1 MVRTNE
7 PVRAARL
14 PQRAQGSPGAD
25 RLKGF
30 VALLAI
36 LAIVGG
42 VPYVLVRFFGA
53 PWPDKMPSRDML
65 FSELS
70 IETVLGIIAVVIW
83 LAWLHFVVCLIAE
96 AVAEIRGHGL
106 SPRVP
111 LGGGSQALARRLIGT
126 VVLIAAGA
134 GVSLPVAS
142 AATTSGPA
150 APVSVSQRHGE
161 EQSDTA
167 KFRQTEAASKLM
179 TGTKTTTGVRT
190 NHDHKGQV
198 VKYTEVRPPQGR
210 NYDCLWDIAERYLG
224 EGRRYKEIYDLNKN
238 KLQPDGRRL
247 TNPDLIMP
255 GWQVRLPSDAKGP
268 GVHTVRVSVDDHGTT
283 KTTVMPKT
291 TTTESTARPSVKPSA
306 KTTTESK
313 ARTAIGTEKSGTAKS
328 GAGKSGPSR
337 FSEQGIEPGSKVVI
351 GTAKTD
357 PGAKNAKPGQPNVTV
372 EPHGPGAGQPEQG
385 EPAGGGVRVPT
396 AVPVAAH
403 DGGIG
408 LKEAGIFGFG
418 ATLLAA
424 GLALALKRRR
434 GWAQGPG
441 PKAAG
446 HRQTEIGLRLASDVP
461 TAQFVDNSLRKLGS
475 DMAQLER
482 TMPKVVAA
490 LATDRALTLVLDPYG
505 AQPAP
510 PGPWQAIA
518 DGTRWTLRRAYGPS
532 GEVNAPAPYPTLVTV
547 GQNADGATV
556 LIDLDTANGIVA
568 FGGVNNASRDVVGSL
583 AVELATNL
591 WSEGAHISMVGFG
604 DDLSSLSPTRLSYW
618 IRLDDALAEVT
629 RRTDAQ
635 VQACQRRN
643 AGSVA
648 EARLS
653 HPDAALWGAEII
665 FVSAPPS
672 PEEEDQLNRLAA
684 DTKRS
689 IAVVVVG
696 DVMNSPWRFV
706 VDEKNQAVCRLL
718 GLEVDAHSV
727 NPEQFANLVA
737 LFDAA
742 EADARD
748 KRRSEQDMPAYEFS
762 TTDLSQPAPVEVD
775 LLGPVEVDARGV
787 IDEGRVAL
795 SSEIIAFLASQ
806 DYGVHPNVLAGAI
819 WPRGI
824 SEELRDAAL
833 EHTRRWVGVDA
844 MYADESGRWMLNRS
858 IVRVDWDV
866 FRTLAKQATMVDD
879 PRGLLSTALSLVH
892 GPAWSNLPGGRY
904 SWLAASGIERRMAEA
919 VVDAA
924 LRLAEA
930 SLNHND
936 GNLARTALQTG
947 LSFAPASEDL
957 WRATLRLASHFGT
970 TADVTNVA
978 TQLYTALTK
987 HGAPRGPEPETDALI
1002 DELLPG
1008 YHRPAQVA

>member
-14 PQRAQGSPGAD
+14 PQRRVGSPGAD

-42 VPYVLVRFFGA
+42 VPYILLRFFGT
-53 PWPDKMPSRDML
+53 PWPDKMPTSSML
-65 FSELS
+65 LDELS
-70 IETVLGIIAVVIW
+70 IRTVLGIIAFVIW
-83 LAWLHFVVCLIAE
+83 VAWLHFVICLIAE

-106 SPRVP
+106 SPHIP
-111 LGGGSQALARRLIGT
+111 FGGGSQTIARRLIGT

-142 AATTSGPA
+142 AVTTSGPA
-150 APVSVSQRHGE
+150 APTSVSARHGS
-161 EQSDTA
+161 EQSSTSQ
-167 KFRQTEAASKLM
+167 FRQTEAASKILA
-179 TGTKTTTGVRT
+179 GNQKTTTGVRT
-190 NHDHKGQV
+190 NHDHQGQV
-198 VKYTEVRPPQGR
+198 IKYTEVRPPQGR

-268 GVHTVRVSVDDHGTT
+268 GVHTVRVSIDDRTG
-283 KTTVMPKT
+283 KTTV
-291 TTTESTARPSVKPSA
+291 ST
-306 KTTTESK
+306 KTTTET
-313 ARTAIGTEKSGTAKS
+313 RTAVKPTVKAKTETK
-328 GAGKSGPSR
+328 AGGKTETKTSSPTR
-337 FSEQGIEPGSKVVI
+337 YSEQGIEPGSSIVI
-351 GTAKTD
+351 GTSQSD
-357 PGAKNAKPGQPNVTV
+357 PGAKNVKPGEPSVSV
-372 EPHGPGAGQPEQG
+372 EPHVPGTGQAGKG
-385 EPAGGGVRVPT
+385 EPAGGGVQVPEAT
-396 AVPVAAH
+396 PVATD
-403 DGGIG
+403 DGGIN
-408 LKEAGIFGFG
+408 LQQAGIYGFG
-418 ATLLAA
+418 AALLAA

-446 HRQTEIGLRLASDVP
+446 HRQTEVSLRLASDVP
-461 TAQFVDNSLRKLGS
+461 TAQFVDNALRKLGA
-475 DMAQLER
+475 DMTQLQR
-482 TMPKVVAA
+482 PMPKVVAA
-490 LATDRALTLVLDPYG
+490 LVTDRALTLVLDPYET
-505 AQPAP
+505 QPEP

-518 DGTRWTLRRAYGPS
+518 EGTRWTLRRAYGPS

-556 LIDLDTANGIVA
+556 LIDLDTANGIVS
-568 FGGVNNASRDVVGSL
+568 FGGVTNASRDVVGSL

-604 DDLSSLSPTRLSYW
+604 DDLSSLAPSRLSYW
-618 IRLDDALAEVT
+618 IRLDDAISEVA
-629 RRTDAQ
+629 RRTEAQ

-643 AGSVA
+643 VDSVA
-648 EARLS
+648 NARMT
-653 HPDAALWGAEII
+653 HPDAALWGSEII

-672 PEEEDQLNRLAA
+672 PEEQDQLNRLAA
-684 DTKRS
+684 DAQRS

-696 DVMNSPWRFV
+696 DVIDSPWRFV

-727 NPEQFANLVA
+727 NPEQFADLVA

-742 EADARD
+742 EVDARD
-748 KRRSEQDMPAYEFS
+748 KRRAEQDMPAYEFS

-787 IDEGRVAL
+787 IDEGRVSL
-795 SSEIIAFLASQ
+795 STEIIAFLASQ

-858 IVRVDWDV
+858 VVRVDWDV

-879 PRGLLSTALSLVH
+879 PRGPLSTALSLVH

-930 SLNHND
+930 SLSHND

-947 LSFAPASEDL
+947 LSFSPASEEL

-978 TQLYTALTK
+978 GQMYAALAK
-987 HGAPRGPEPETDALI
+987 HGAPRGPEAETDALV

-1008 YHRPAQVA
+1008 YHRPAKVA

>member
-14 PQRAQGSPGAD
+14 PQRRSSSPGAD

-42 VPYVLVRFFGA
+42 VPYVLLRFFGT
-53 PWPDKMPSRDML
+53 PWPDQMPTRNML

-70 IETVLGIIAVVIW
+70 IETVLGIIAFFIW
-83 LAWLHFVVCLIAE
+83 VAWLHFVVCLIAE

-111 LGGGSQALARRLIGT
+111 LGGGSQALARRLIST

-142 AATTSGPA
+142 AVTTSGPA
-150 APVSVSQRHGE
+150 APTAVSVRHGD
-161 EQSDTA
+161 EQSATSQ
-167 KFRQTEAASKLM
+167 FRQTEAASTIL
-179 TGTKTTTGVRT
+179 TGSQKKETTGVRT
-190 NHDHKGQV
+190 NSDHKGQV

-224 EGRRYKEIYDLNKN
+224 EGRRYKEIYELNKN

-247 TNPDLIMP
+247 NNPDLILP
-255 GWQVRLPSDAKGP
+255 GWQVRLPADAKGP
-268 GVHTVRVSVDDHGTT
+268 GVHTVRVSIGDNTKTTT
-283 KTTVMPKT
+283 KTVSSKPTVETKTTAKPKT
-291 TTTESTARPSVKPSA
+291 TVENRTETRTTP
-306 KTTTESK
+306 ESK
-313 ARTAIGTEKSGTAKS
+313 P
-328 GAGKSGPSR
+328 GAPSR
-337 FSEQGIEPGSKVVI
+337 FSEQGVEPGSTVTI
-351 GTAKTD
+351 GNGKND
-357 PGAKNAKPGQPNVTV
+357 PGAKTAKPGEPSVTV
-372 EPHGPGAGQPEQG
+372 EPHAPGTGQTQHG
-385 EPAGGGVRVPT
+385 EPAGGGTQVPEAT
-396 AVPVAAH
+396 PVAS
-403 DGGIG
+403 DGSGIG
-408 LKEAGIFGFG
+408 LQEAGIFGFG
-418 ATLLAA
+418 ATVLAA

-446 HRQTEIGLRLASDVP
+446 HRQTEVGLRLASDVP
-461 TAQFVDNSLRKLGS
+461 TAQFVDNALRKLGS
-475 DMAQLER
+475 DMTQLGR
-482 TMPKVVAA
+482 PMPKVVAA
-490 LATDRALTLVLDPYG
+490 LVTDRALTLVLDPYE

-518 DGTRWTLRRAYGPS
+518 EGTRWTLRRAYAPNGA
-532 GEVNAPAPYPTLVTV
+532 VNAPAPYPTLVTV

-604 DDLSSLSPTRLSYW
+604 DDLSSLAPNRLSYW
-618 IRLDDALAEVT
+618 VRLDDAMAEVA
-629 RRTDAQ
+629 RRTEAQ

-643 AGSVA
+643 VGSVA
-648 EARLS
+648 EARMS

-665 FVSAPPS
+665 FLSAPPS
-672 PEEEDQLNRLAA
+672 PQEQDQLNRLAA
-684 DTKRS
+684 DAKRS

-727 NPEQFANLVA
+727 NPEQFADLVA

-775 LLGPVEVDARGV
+775 LLGPVEVDARGT

-795 SSEIIAFLASQ
+795 STEIIAFLASQ

-824 SEELRDAAL
+824 SQELRDAAL

-858 IVRVDWDV
+858 VVRVDWDV
-866 FRTLAKQATMVDD
+866 FRTLAKQASMVDD
-879 PRGLLSTALSLVH
+879 PRGPLSTALSLVH

-930 SLNHND
+930 ALSHND
-936 GNLARTALQTG
+936 GNTARTALQTG
-947 LSFAPASEDL
+947 LSFSPASEEL
-957 WRATLRLASHFGT
+957 WRATLRLAAHFGT

-978 TQLYTALTK
+978 GQMYAALTR
-987 HGAPRGPEPETDALI
+987 HGGPRGPEAETDALV

>member
-14 PQRAQGSPGAD
+14 PQRGSGSPGAD

-42 VPYVLVRFFGA
+42 VPYVLLRFFGT
-53 PWPDKMPSRDML
+53 PWPDSIPSRDVL

-70 IETVLGIIAVVIW
+70 IQTVLGIIAFFIW
-83 LAWLHFVVCLIAE
+83 VAWLHFVVCLIAE
-96 AVAEIRGHGL
+96 AVAEIKGHGL

-142 AATTSGPA
+142 AVTTSGPA
-150 APVSVSQRHGE
+150 APTAVTTRHGNE
-161 EQSDTA
+161 ETSASQ
-167 KFRQTEAASKLM
+167 FRQTEPASKVLA
-179 TGTKTTTGVRT
+179 GHGKTTTGVRT

-198 VKYTEVRPPQGR
+198 IKYTEVRPPQGR

-247 TNPDLIMP
+247 TNPDLILP
-255 GWQVRLPSDAKGP
+255 GWQVRLPGDAKGP
-268 GVHTVRVSVDDHGTT
+268 GVHTVRVSIDDHTT
-283 KTTVMPKT
+283 KTPVTPKVENRTV
-291 TTTESTARPSVKPSA
+291 ARPST
-306 KTTTESK
+306 KTTAE
-313 ARTAIGTEKSGTAKS
+313 AKPAAP
-328 GAGKSGPSR
+328 GR
-337 FSEQGIEPGSKVVI
+337 FSEKSIERGSSVGIGS
-351 GTAKTD
+351 AKND
-357 PGAKNAKPGQPNVTV
+357 PGAKNVKPGEPGVTV
-372 EPHGPGAGQPEQG
+372 EPHAPGTGQNEHG
-385 EPAGGGVRVPT
+385 EPIGGGTQLPDP
-396 AVPVAAH
+396 VPVAV
-403 DGGIG
+403 DEGGFS
-408 LKEAGIFGFG
+408 LKDAGIYGFG

-424 GLALALKRRR
+424 GLAIALKRRR

-446 HRQTEIGLRLASDVP
+446 HRQTEVGLRLAADVP
-461 TAQFVDNSLRKLGS
+461 TAQFVDNSLRKLGA
-475 DMAQLER
+475 DMTQLQR
-482 TMPKVVAA
+482 PMPKVVAA
-490 LATDRALTLVLDPYG
+490 LVTDRALTLVLDPYE

-518 DGTRWTLRRAYGPS
+518 EGTRWTLRRAYGPS
-532 GEVNAPAPYPTLVTV
+532 SEVNAPAPYPTLVTV

-568 FGGVNNASRDVVGSL
+568 FGGVGNASRDVVGSL

-604 DDLSSLSPTRLSYW
+604 DDLSSLAPTRLSYW
-618 IRLDDALAEVT
+618 VRLDDAMGEVA
-629 RRTDAQ
+629 RRTEAQ

-643 AGSVA
+643 VGSVA
-648 EARLS
+648 EARMS

-672 PEEEDQLNRLAA
+672 PEEQDQLNRLAA

-696 DVMNSPWRFV
+696 DVLNSPWRFV

-727 NPEQFANLVA
+727 NPEQFADLVA

-742 EADARD
+742 ETDARD
-748 KRRSEQDMPAYEFS
+748 KRRSEQNMPAYEFS
-762 TTDLSQPAPVEVD
+762 ATDLSQPAPVEVD
-775 LLGPVEVDARGV
+775 LLGPVEVDARGA
-787 IDEGRVAL
+787 IDDGRVAL
-795 SSEIIAFLASQ
+795 STEIIAFLASQ

-858 IVRVDWDV
+858 VVRVDWDV
-866 FRTLAKQATMVDD
+866 FRTLAKQASMVDD
-879 PRGLLSTALSLVH
+879 PRGALSTALSLVH

-930 SLNHND
+930 SLSHND

-947 LSFAPASEDL
+947 LSFSPASEEL

-978 TQLYTALTK
+978 TQMYAALTK
-987 HGAPRGPEPETDALI
+987 HGGPRGAESETDALV

>member
-1 MVRTNE
+1 MVRTND
-7 PVRAARL
+7 PVQAARL
-14 PQRAQGSPGAD
+14 PQRRVGSPGAD

-42 VPYVLVRFFGA
+42 VPYVLLRFFGT
-53 PWPDKMPSRDML
+53 PWPDKMPSKSML

-70 IETVLGIIAVVIW
+70 IETVLGIIAFFIW
-83 LAWLHFVVCLIAE
+83 IAWLHFVICLIAE
-96 AVAEIRGHGL
+96 AVAEVRGHGL

-111 LGGGSQALARRLIGT
+111 LGGGSQVLARRLIGT

-142 AATTSGPA
+142 AVTTSGPA
-150 APVSVSQRHGE
+150 APTSVTARHSGGDSAASQ
-161 EQSDTA
+161 
-167 KFRQTEAASKLM
+167 FRQTEASSTIL
-179 TGTKTTTGVRT
+179 TGNNQHAKKTTTGVRT

-198 VKYTEVRPPQGR
+198 IKYTEVRPPHGR
-210 NYDCLWDIAERYLG
+210 NYDCLWDIAERHLG
-224 EGRRYKEIYDLNKN
+224 DGRRYKEIYDLNKN

-255 GWQVRLPSDAKGP
+255 GWQVRLPADAKGP
-268 GVHTVRVSVDDHGTT
+268 GVHTVRVSVGDHTTTSTTET
-283 KTTVMPKT
+283 KTTTRPTETKT
-291 TTTESTARPSVKPSA
+291 TETKTATKP
-306 KTTTESK
+306 KVTVDHKHESK
-313 ARTAIGTEKSGTAKS
+313 T
-328 GAGKSGPSR
+328 SGPGR
-337 FSEQGIEPGSKVVI
+337 FSEQGTEKGSSLGIVSS
-351 GTAKTD
+351 TTD
-357 PGAKNAKPGQPNVTV
+357 PGAKNAKPTGPNVIA
-372 EPHGPGAGQPEQG
+372 EPHVPGAGTNEQG
-385 EPAGGGVRVPT
+385 EPAGGGTQVPV
-396 AVPVAAH
+396 AVPVEAH
-403 DGGIG
+403 SGIS
-408 LKEAGIFGFG
+408 LQEAGIFGFG

-446 HRQTEIGLRLASDVP
+446 QRQTEIDLRLAADVP
-461 TAQFVDNSLRKLGS
+461 TAQFVDNSLRKLGA
-475 DMAQLER
+475 DMTQLSR
-482 TMPKVVAA
+482 PMPKVVAA
-490 LATDRALTLVLDPYG
+490 LVTDRALTLVLDPYE

-518 DGTRWTLRRAYGPS
+518 EGTRWTLRRAYAPNAD
-532 GEVNAPAPYPTLVTV
+532 VNAPAPYPTLVTV

-568 FGGVNNASRDVVGSL
+568 FGGVTNASRDVVGSL

-604 DDLSSLSPTRLSYW
+604 DDLSSLAPARLSYW
-618 IRLDDALAEVT
+618 VRLDDAMAEVV
-629 RRTDAQ
+629 RRTEAQ
-635 VQACQRRN
+635 VQACQRRDT
-643 AGSVA
+643 GSVS
-648 EARLS
+648 EARMT
-653 HPDAALWGAEII
+653 HPDAALWGSEII
-665 FVSAPPS
+665 FLSAPPS

-684 DTKRS
+684 DAKRS
-689 IAVVVVG
+689 ISVVVVG
-696 DVMNSPWRFV
+696 DVLNSPWRFV

-727 NPEQFANLVA
+727 NPEQFADLVQ

-775 LLGPVEVDARGV
+775 LLGPVEVDARGA
-787 IDEGRVAL
+787 IDEGRIAL
-795 SSEIIAFLASQ
+795 STEIVAFLASQ

-824 SEELRDAAL
+824 SQELRDSAL

-858 IVRVDWDV
+858 VVRVDWDV
-866 FRTLAKQATMVDD
+866 FRTLAKQASMVDD
-879 PRGLLSTALSLVH
+879 PRGPLSTALSLVH

-904 SWLAASGIERRMAEA
+904 SWLAASGIERRMVEA

-930 SLNHND
+930 SLSHND

-947 LSFAPASEDL
+947 LSFSPASEEL

-978 TQLYTALTK
+978 GQMYAALTK
-987 HGAPRGPEPETDALI
+987 HSGPRGPEAETDALV

>member
-14 PQRAQGSPGAD
+14 PQRREGSPGAD
-25 RLKGF
+25 RVKGF

-42 VPYVLVRFFGA
+42 VPYILLRFFGT
-53 PWPDKMPSRDML
+53 PWPDKMPTSSML
-65 FSELS
+65 FDELS
-70 IETVLGIIAVVIW
+70 IRTVLGIIAFVIW
-83 LAWLHFVVCLIAE
+83 VAWLHFVICLIAE

-106 SPRVP
+106 SPHIP
-111 LGGGSQALARRLIGT
+111 FGGGSQTIARRLIGT

-142 AATTSGPA
+142 AVTTSGPA
-150 APVSVSQRHGE
+150 APTSVSARHE
-161 EQSDTA
+161 TSTSQ
-167 KFRQTEAASKLM
+167 FRQTEAASKILA
-179 TGTKTTTGVRT
+179 GNQKTTTGVRT
-190 NHDHKGQV
+190 NHDHQGQV
-198 VKYTEVRPPQGR
+198 IKYTEVRPPQGR

-268 GVHTVRVSVDDHGTT
+268 GVHTVRVSIDDRTG
-283 KTTVMPKT
+283 KTTV
-291 TTTESTARPSVKPSA
+291 ST
-306 KTTTESK
+306 KTTTET
-313 ARTAIGTEKSGTAKS
+313 RTAAKPTVTAKTETK
-328 GAGKSGPSR
+328 AGGKTETKTSNPTR
-337 FSEQGIEPGSKVVI
+337 YSEQGIEPGSSIVI
-351 GTAKTD
+351 GTSQSD
-357 PGAKNAKPGQPNVTV
+357 PGAKNVKPGEPSVSV
-372 EPHGPGAGQPEQG
+372 EPHVPGTGQAGKSGHG
-385 EPAGGGVRVPT
+385 EPAGGGIQVPEAT
-396 AVPVAAH
+396 PVAT
-403 DGGIG
+403 DDSGIN
-408 LKEAGIFGFG
+408 LQQAGIYGFG
-418 ATLLAA
+418 AALLAA

-446 HRQTEIGLRLASDVP
+446 HRQTEVSLRLASDVP
-461 TAQFVDNSLRKLGS
+461 TAQFVDNALRKLGA
-475 DMAQLER
+475 DMTQLQR
-482 TMPKVVAA
+482 PMPKVVAA
-490 LATDRALTLVLDPYG
+490 LVTDRALTLVLDPYE
-505 AQPAP
+505 AQPEP

-518 DGTRWTLRRAYGPS
+518 EGTRWTLRRAYGPS

-556 LIDLDTANGIVA
+556 LIDLDTANGIVS
-568 FGGVNNASRDVVGSL
+568 FGGVTNASRDVVGSL

-604 DDLSSLSPTRLSYW
+604 DDLSSLAPSRLSYW
-618 IRLDDALAEVT
+618 IRLDDAMGEVA
-629 RRTDAQ
+629 RRTEAQ

-643 AGSVA
+643 VDSVA
-648 EARLS
+648 DARMT
-653 HPDAALWGAEII
+653 HPDAALWGSEII

-672 PEEEDQLNRLAA
+672 PEEQDQLSRLAA
-684 DTKRS
+684 DTQRS

-696 DVMNSPWRFV
+696 DVINSPWRFV

-727 NPEQFANLVA
+727 NPEQFADLVA

-742 EADARD
+742 EVDARD
-748 KRRSEQDMPAYEFS
+748 KRRAEQDMPAYEFS

-787 IDEGRVAL
+787 IDEGRVSL
-795 SSEIIAFLASQ
+795 STEIIAFLASQ

-858 IVRVDWDV
+858 VVRVDWDV

-879 PRGLLSTALSLVH
+879 PRGPLSTALSLVH

-930 SLNHND
+930 SLSHND

-947 LSFAPASEDL
+947 LSFSPASEEL

-978 TQLYTALTK
+978 GQMYAALTK
-987 HGAPRGPEPETDALI
+987 HGAPRGPEAETDALV

>member
-14 PQRAQGSPGAD
+14 PQRRAGSPGAD

-42 VPYVLVRFFGA
+42 VPYILLRFFGT
-53 PWPDKMPSRDML
+53 PWPDKMPTSSML
-65 FSELS
+65 FDELS
-70 IETVLGIIAVVIW
+70 IRTVLGIIAFFIW
-83 LAWLHFVVCLIAE
+83 VAWLHFVVCLIAE

-106 SPRVP
+106 SPRIP
-111 LGGGSQALARRLIGT
+111 FGGGSQTIARRLIGT

-142 AATTSGPA
+142 AVTTAGPA
-150 APVSVSQRHGE
+150 APTSVSARHE
-161 EQSDTA
+161 SSTSQ
-167 KFRQTEAASKLM
+167 FRQTEAASKILA
-179 TGTKTTTGVRT
+179 GNQKTTTGVRT
-190 NHDHKGQV
+190 NHDHHGQV
-198 VKYTEVRPPQGR
+198 IKYTEVRPPQGR

-268 GVHTVRVSVDDHGTT
+268 GVHTVRVSIDDRTG
-283 KTTVMPKT
+283 KTTV
-291 TTTESTARPSVKPSA
+291 ST
-306 KTTTESK
+306 KTTTET
-313 ARTAIGTEKSGTAKS
+313 RTAVKPTVKAKTETKTGGKTET
-328 GAGKSGPSR
+328 GAPTR
-337 FSEQGIEPGSKVVI
+337 YSEQGIEPGSSVVI
-351 GTAKTD
+351 GTSQSD
-357 PGAKNAKPGQPNVTV
+357 PGAKNVKPGEPSVSV
-372 EPHGPGAGQPEQG
+372 EPHVPGTGQSAQG
-385 EPAGGGVRVPT
+385 EPAGGGIQVPEAT
-396 AVPVAAH
+396 PVATD
-403 DGGIG
+403 DGGIS
-408 LKEAGIFGFG
+408 LQQAGIYGFG
-418 ATLLAA
+418 AALLAA

-446 HRQTEIGLRLASDVP
+446 HRQTEVGLRLASDVP
-461 TAQFVDNSLRKLGS
+461 TAQFVDNALRKLGA
-475 DMAQLER
+475 DMTQQQR
-482 TMPKVVAA
+482 PMPKVVAA
-490 LATDRALTLVLDPYG
+490 LVTDRALTLVLDPYE
-505 AQPAP
+505 AQPEP

-518 DGTRWTLRRAYGPS
+518 EGTRWTLRRAYGPT

-556 LIDLDTANGIVA
+556 LIDLDTANGIVS
-568 FGGVNNASRDVVGSL
+568 FGGVTNASRDVVGSL

-604 DDLSSLSPTRLSYW
+604 DDLSSLAPSRLSYW
-618 IRLDDALAEVT
+618 IRLDDAMGEVA
-629 RRTDAQ
+629 RRTEAQ

-643 AGSVA
+643 VDSVA
-648 EARLS
+648 DARMS
-653 HPDAALWGAEII
+653 HPDAALWGSEII

-672 PEEEDQLNRLAA
+672 PEEQDQLNRLAA
-684 DTKRS
+684 DAQRS

-696 DVMNSPWRFV
+696 DVINSPWRFV

-727 NPEQFANLVA
+727 NPEQFADLVA

-742 EADARD
+742 EVDARD
-748 KRRSEQDMPAYEFS
+748 KRRAEQDMPAYEFS

-787 IDEGRVAL
+787 IDDGRVSL
-795 SSEIIAFLASQ
+795 STEIIAFLASQ

-858 IVRVDWDV
+858 VVRVDWDV

-879 PRGLLSTALSLVH
+879 PRGPLSTALSLVH

-930 SLNHND
+930 SLSHND

-947 LSFAPASEDL
+947 LSFSPASEEL

-978 TQLYTALTK
+978 GQMYAALTK
-987 HGAPRGPEPETDALI
+987 HGAPRGPEAETDALV

>member
-7 PVRAARL
+7 PVQAARL
-14 PQRAQGSPGAD
+14 PQGRSGSPGAD

-42 VPYVLVRFFGA
+42 VPYVLLRFFGT
-53 PWPDKMPSRDML
+53 PWPDEMPTKSML
-65 FSELS
+65 LSELS
-70 IETVLGIIAVVIW
+70 IRTVLGIIAFFIW
-83 LAWLHFVVCLIAE
+83 IAWLHFVVCLIAE
-96 AVAEIRGHGL
+96 AVAEVRGHGL

-142 AATTSGPA
+142 AVTTSGPA
-150 APVSVSQRHGE
+150 APAAVTARHGN
-161 EQSDTA
+161 EQSVTA
-167 KFRQTEAASKLM
+167 QFRQTEAASTILS
-179 TGTKTTTGVRT
+179 GSNQQATKTTTGVRT
-190 NHDHKGQV
+190 NNDHKGQV
-198 VKYTEVRPPQGR
+198 IKYTEVRPPHGR
-210 NYDCLWDIAERYLG
+210 NYDCLWDIAERHLG
-224 EGRRYKEIYDLNKN
+224 DGRRYKEIYDLNKN

-255 GWQVRLPSDAKGP
+255 GWQVRLPADAKGA
-268 GVHTVRVSVDDHGTT
+268 GVHTVRVSIGDHTT
-283 KTTVMPKT
+283 TTTTTTPSTNTRT
-291 TTTESTARPSVKPSA
+291 TTTETKTTPKPS
-306 KTTTESK
+306 KVTVDH
-313 ARTAIGTEKSGTAKS
+313 KSGTNS
-328 GAGKSGPSR
+328 PGR
-337 FSEQGIEPGSKVVI
+337 YSETGVERGSSLSI
-351 GTAKTD
+351 GSSKTD
-357 PGAKNAKPGQPNVTV
+357 PGAKNVKPGGPNVIA
-372 EPHGPGAGQPEQG
+372 EPHEPGTGTNEQG
-385 EPAGGGVRVPT
+385 EPVGGGT
-396 AVPVAAH
+396 QVPVAAPVAT
-403 DGGIG
+403 DSGIS
-408 LKEAGIFGFG
+408 LQEAGIFGFG

-446 HRQTEIGLRLASDVP
+446 HRQTEIGLRMASDVP

-475 DMAQLER
+475 DMTQLGR
-482 TMPKVVAA
+482 PMPKVVAA
-490 LATDRALTLVLDPYG
+490 LVTDRALTLVLDPYET
-505 AQPAP
+505 QPAP

-518 DGTRWTLRRAYGPS
+518 EGTRWTLRRAYGPNAD
-532 GEVNAPAPYPTLVTV
+532 VNAPAPYPTLVTV

-568 FGGVNNASRDVVGSL
+568 FGGVGNASRDVVGSL

-618 IRLDDALAEVT
+618 VRLDDAMSEVA
-629 RRTDAQ
+629 RRTEAQ
-635 VQACQRRN
+635 VHACQRRN

-648 EARLS
+648 EARMT

-672 PEEEDQLNRLAA
+672 PEEQDQLNRLAA

-689 IAVVVVG
+689 ISVVVVG

-706 VDEKNQAVCRLL
+706 VDEKFQAVCRLL
-718 GLEVDAHSV
+718 GLEVDAHSI
-727 NPEQFANLVA
+727 NPEQFADLVQ

-762 TTDLSQPAPVEVD
+762 TTDLSVAAPVEVD
-775 LLGPVEVDARGV
+775 LLGPVEVDARGT
-787 IDEGRVAL
+787 IDEGRIAL
-795 SSEIIAFLASQ
+795 STEIIAFLASQ

-824 SEELRDAAL
+824 SQELRDAAL
-833 EHTRRWVGVDA
+833 DHTRRWVGVDA

-858 IVRVDWDV
+858 VVRVDWDV

-879 PRGLLSTALSLVH
+879 PRGPLSTALSLVH

-904 SWLAASGIERRMAEA
+904 SWLAASGIERRMVEA

-930 SLNHND
+930 ALNHND

-947 LSFAPASEDL
+947 LSFSPASEEL
-957 WRATLRLASHFGT
+957 WRATLRLAAHFGT

-978 TQLYTALTK
+978 GQLYAALTK
-987 HGAPRGPEPETDALI
+987 HGGPRGAEAETDALV

>member
-14 PQRAQGSPGAD
+14 PQRRAGSPGAD

-42 VPYVLVRFFGA
+42 VPYVLLRFFGT
-53 PWPDKMPSRDML
+53 PWPDKMPTSSML
-65 FSELS
+65 FDELS
-70 IETVLGIIAVVIW
+70 IRTVIGIIAFVIW
-83 LAWLHFVVCLIAE
+83 IAWLHFVICLIAE

-106 SPRVP
+106 SPRIP
-111 LGGGSQALARRLIGT
+111 FGGGSQTIARRLIGT

-142 AATTSGPA
+142 AVTTAGPA
-150 APVSVSQRHGE
+150 APTSVSARHE
-161 EQSDTA
+161 SSTSQ
-167 KFRQTEAASKLM
+167 FRQTEAASKILA
-179 TGTKTTTGVRT
+179 GNQKTTTGVRT
-190 NHDHKGQV
+190 NHDHQGQV
-198 VKYTEVRPPQGR
+198 IKYTEVRPPQGR

-268 GVHTVRVSVDDHGTT
+268 GVHTVRVSIDDRTG
-283 KTTVMPKT
+283 KTTV
-291 TTTESTARPSVKPSA
+291 ST
-306 KTTTESK
+306 KTTTETRTSAKPTVKPTTK
-313 ARTAIGTEKSGTAKS
+313 AETKTETKTGGKHESGT
-328 GAGKSGPSR
+328 PTR
-337 FSEQGIEPGSKVVI
+337 YSEQGIEPGSSIVI
-351 GTAKTD
+351 GTSQSD
-357 PGAKNAKPGQPNVTV
+357 PGAKNVKPGEPRVSV
-372 EPHGPGAGQPEQG
+372 EPHVPGTGQSEHG
-385 EPAGGGVRVPT
+385 EPAGGGIQVPEAT
-396 AVPVAAH
+396 PVATD
-403 DGGIG
+403 DGGIN
-408 LKEAGIFGFG
+408 LQQAGIYGFG
-418 ATLLAA
+418 AALLAA

-446 HRQTEIGLRLASDVP
+446 HRQTEVGLRLASDVP
-461 TAQFVDNSLRKLGS
+461 TAQFVDNALRKLGA
-475 DMAQLER
+475 DMTQLER
-482 TMPKVVAA
+482 SMPRVVAA
-490 LATDRALTLVLDPYG
+490 LVTDRALTLVLDPYE
-505 AQPAP
+505 AQPEP

-518 DGTRWTLRRAYGPS
+518 EGTRWTLRRAYGPT

-556 LIDLDTANGIVA
+556 LIDLDTANGIVS
-568 FGGVNNASRDVVGSL
+568 FGGVTNASRDVVGSL

-604 DDLSSLSPTRLSYW
+604 DDLSSLAPSRLSYW
-618 IRLDDALAEVT
+618 IRLDDAMGEVA
-629 RRTDAQ
+629 RRTEAQ

-643 AGSVA
+643 ADSVA
-648 EARLS
+648 DARMT
-653 HPDAALWGAEII
+653 HPDAALWGSEII

-672 PEEEDQLNRLAA
+672 PEEQDQLNQLAA
-684 DTKRS
+684 DARRS

-696 DVMNSPWRFV
+696 DVLNSPWRFV

-727 NPEQFANLVA
+727 NPEQFADLVA

-742 EADARD
+742 EVDARD
-748 KRRSEQDMPAYEFS
+748 KRRAEQDMPAYEFS

-787 IDEGRVAL
+787 IDEGRVSL
-795 SSEIIAFLASQ
+795 STEIIAFLASQ

-858 IVRVDWDV
+858 VVRVDWDV

-879 PRGLLSTALSLVH
+879 PRGPLSTALSLVH

-919 VVDAA
+919 VVDAS

-930 SLNHND
+930 SLSHND

-947 LSFAPASEDL
+947 LSFSPASEEL

-978 TQLYTALTK
+978 GQMYAALTK
-987 HGAPRGPEPETDALI
+987 HGAPRGPEAETDALV

>member
-1 MVRTNE
+1 MVRTND

-14 PQRAQGSPGAD
+14 PQRRSTSPGAD

-30 VALLAI
+30 LALLAI

-42 VPYVLVRFFGA
+42 VPYVLLRFFGT
-53 PWPDKMPSRDML
+53 PWPDSMPSKSML

-70 IETVLGIIAVVIW
+70 IRTVLGIIAFFIW
-83 LAWLHFVVCLIAE
+83 IAWLHFVVCLIAE

-142 AATTSGPA
+142 AVTTSGPV
-150 APVSVSQRHGE
+150 APTAVTSRHSAQESTASQ
-161 EQSDTA
+161 
-167 KFRQTEAASKLM
+167 FRQTEASSKILS
-179 TGTKTTTGVRT
+179 GSNQQAKKTTTGVRT
-190 NHDHKGQV
+190 NHDHQGQV
-198 VKYTEVRPPQGR
+198 IKYTEVRPPHGR
-210 NYDCLWDIAERYLG
+210 NYDCLWDIAERHLG
-224 EGRRYKEIYDLNKN
+224 DGRRYKEIYDLNKN

-255 GWQVRLPSDAKGP
+255 GWQVRLPADAKGP
-268 GVHTVRVSVDDHGTT
+268 GVHTVRVSIGDHTTTNESRPTTTETRT
-283 KTTVMPKT
+283 KTTETKT
-291 TTTESTARPSVKPSA
+291 TAKPKPAVEHRTEAGTNRPGRYA
-306 KTTTESK
+306 
-313 ARTAIGTEKSGTAKS
+313 
-328 GAGKSGPSR
+328 
-337 FSEQGIEPGSKVVI
+337 EQGMEKGSSLGIVSS
-351 GTAKTD
+351 TTD
-357 PGAKNAKPGQPNVTV
+357 PGAKNVKPGGPNVTA
-372 EPHGPGAGQPEQG
+372 EPHIPGTGSNTQG
-385 EPAGGGVRVPT
+385 EPAGGGTQVPVAT
-396 AVPVAAH
+396 PVAAH
-403 DGGIG
+403 SSGIS
-408 LKEAGIFGFG
+408 LQEAGIFGFG

-446 HRQTEIGLRLASDVP
+446 QRQTEIDLRLAADVP
-461 TAQFVDNSLRKLGS
+461 TAQFVDNSLRKLGA
-475 DMAQLER
+475 DMTQLGR
-482 TMPKVVAA
+482 PMPNVVAA
-490 LATDRALTLVLDPYG
+490 LVTDRALTLVLDPYE

-518 DGTRWTLRRAYGPS
+518 EGTRWTLRRGYGPS

-568 FGGVNNASRDVVGSL
+568 FGGVTNASRDVVGSL

-604 DDLSSLSPTRLSYW
+604 DDLSSLSPSRLSYW
-618 IRLDDALAEVT
+618 VRLDDAMGEVV

-635 VQACQRRN
+635 VQACQRRD

-648 EARLS
+648 EARMS

-672 PEEEDQLNRLAA
+672 PEEQEQLNRLAA

-689 IAVVVVG
+689 ISVVVVG
-696 DVMNSPWRFV
+696 DVLNAPWRFV

-718 GLEVDAHSV
+718 GLEVEAHSI
-727 NPEQFANLVA
+727 NPEQFADLVQ

-748 KRRSEQDMPAYEFS
+748 KRRSEQDMPAYEF
-762 TTDLSQPAPVEVD
+762 TATDLSQPAPVEVD

-795 SSEIIAFLASQ
+795 ATEIVAFLASQ

-824 SEELRDAAL
+824 SQELRDSAL

-858 IVRVDWDV
+858 VVRVDWDV
-866 FRTLAKQATMVDD
+866 FRTLAKQASMVDD
-879 PRGLLSTALSLVH
+879 PRGALSTALSLVH

-904 SWLAASGIERRMAEA
+904 SWLAASGIERRMVEA

-930 SLNHND
+930 SLSHND

-947 LSFAPASEDL
+947 LSFSPASEEL

-978 TQLYTALTK
+978 GQMYAALTK
-987 HGAPRGPEPETDALI
+987 HGAPRGPEAETDALV